1 LIRIE
6 NLWYRYSSGEN
17 WVLKNVNIFLNDGE
31 IALLIGPNGSGKT
44 TLAKAAVGIL
54 PSFYGGE
61 IKGKIFVGSVNVLEK
76 PEEAFKYVGYV
87 GEDPEVQLVTLTVR
101 DEVMFGPS
109 NLGLPLK
116 EVFERAHWALNVIDS
131 LKLMNR
137 VIFELS
143 GGEMQRVAIASIL
156 ALKPRVL
163 ILDEPSAFIEAPLVR
178 KLYGELRKIADEEGI
193 SIIIIEHK
201 LDQALKIADKLI
213 ILRDGEV
220 VSQRNIKEL
229 SFNEI
234 LKYQPQERIR
244 EEVSRGVR
252 KRKGSSSKAIVK
264 LQNVWYRYPRSQK
277 YSLKNISLNIAKGV
291 KLGILGPNGSGK
303 STLIKIIAGILK
315 PSKGYVTRY
324 NNLKVGYVPQNPT
337 LSFTRPTPYDE
348 VYETARNMGVREPKA
363 ETWRILKLLGLERY
377 SKKPV
382 LHLSFGYRRRLSLA
396 SALVGKPDIVLLD
409 EPTAYLDFEG
419 KTVLAEILNNVA
431 KQLNTTL
438 VIASHDTWFISEVCD
453 VAVLLYDGEIK
464 FEGETNE
471 LLKIPSLES
480 FGVEKPF
487 NVRGHY

>member
-1 LIRIE
+1 MIRIE
-6 NLWYRYSSGEN
+6 NLWYRYSSDEN
-17 WVLKNVNIFLNDGE
+17 WVLKNINFSLNDGE

-54 PSFYGGE
+54 SSFYGGE
-61 IKGKIFVGSVNVLEK
+61 IKGKIFVDSVNVLEK

-87 GEDPEVQLVTLTVR
+87 GEDPEVQLVTLTVK
-101 DEVMFGPS
+101 DEIMFGPS

-116 EVFERAHWALNVIDS
+116 EAFERAHWALNVIGS
-131 LKLMNR
+131 LKLMDR

-178 KLYGELRKIADEEGI
+178 KLCGELRKIADKEGI
-193 SIIIIEHK
+193 TIILIEHK
-201 LDQALKIADKLI
+201 LDHTLKIADKLI
-213 ILRDGEV
+213 ILRDGETV
-220 VSQRNIKEL
+220 FQRNIEEQ
-229 SFNEI
+229 SFKEI
-234 LKYQPQERIR
+234 LKYQFQEHTGEHI
-244 EEVSRGVR
+244 SRGVI
-252 KRKGSSSKAIVK
+252 KRKSFSSKAIVK

-277 YSLKNISLNIAKGV
+277 YSLKNISLNIAKGA

-315 PSKGYVTRY
+315 PSKGYVTKY
-324 NNLKVGYVPQNPT
+324 SNLKVGYVPQNPT

-348 VYETARNMGVREPKA
+348 VYETAKNMGVKEPKA
-363 ETWRILKLLGLERY
+363 ATWKILKLLGLERY

-419 KTVLAEILNNVA
+419 KIVLANILNNIA
-431 KQLNTTL
+431 EQLSTTL

-453 VAVLLYDGEIK
+453 EVVLLYDGEIK
-464 FEGETNE
+464 FVGETSG
-471 LLKIPSLES
+471 LLKKPFLES
-480 FGVEKPF
+480 FGIEKPF
-487 NVRGHY
+487 NEEGHY